1 MIKPGSLIVSAQAQI
16 GSPLRK
22 PDILAAIAVEVVA
35 AGAAA
40 IRTQGVETIAAVTK
54 MITVPVIGLIKTD
67 RYGFDMKIT
76 AIADEVEAIAHA
88 GAKIVA
94 IDATDR
100 VRPEPLAGLFERAK
114 ECGLEIF
121 ADIATVAEGVAA
133 QELGATYIATT
144 MAGYTAAREMSAGP
158 DFELLEQLVA
168 QIQLPVILE
177 GRVWSKDQLD
187 RGFALGAHAVV
198 VGRAVT
204 SPRTIVQALLSR

>member
-1 MIKPGSLIVSAQAQI
+1 MIKPGSLIVSAQAQV

-22 PDILAAIAVEVVA
+22 PDILAAIAAEAVA

-40 IRTQGVETIAAVTK
+40 VRVQGIETILAVTK
-54 MITVPVIGLIKTD
+54 VVNVPVIGLIKTD

-100 VRPEPLAGLFERAK
+100 IRPEPLNELFERAR
-114 ECGLEIF
+114 ECKLEIF
-121 ADIATVAEGVAA
+121 ADIATLAEGAAA
-133 QELGATYIATT
+133 QELGATYIGTT
-144 MAGYTAAREMSAGP
+144 MAGYTAQREMSVGP

-168 QIQLPVILE
+168 AMQTPIILE
-177 GRVWSKDQLD
+177 GRVSTKEQLEH
-187 RGFALGAHAVV
+187 GFALGAHAVV
-198 VGRAVT
+198 VGRAIT
-204 SPRTIVQALLSR
+204 SPRTIIQSLLGR